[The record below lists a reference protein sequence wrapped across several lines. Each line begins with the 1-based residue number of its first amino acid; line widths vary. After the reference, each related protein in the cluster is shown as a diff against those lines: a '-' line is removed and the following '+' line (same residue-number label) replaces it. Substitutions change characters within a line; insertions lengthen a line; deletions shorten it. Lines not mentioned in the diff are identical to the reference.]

1 MLLGVIVSGVKMAQ
15 NWLTALAW
23 PVIITPGHYPD
34 RELSGLLQFGQK
46 MGATG
51 A

>member
-1 MLLGVIVSGVKMAQ
+1 MLLGVIVPGVKMAQ

-23 PVIITPGHYPD
+23 PVIITPGHYPTLT
-34 RELSGLLQFGQK
+34 LSGLLQFGQK